1 MLLKRIVENVSRS
14 MTVEIVALLMNNRL
28 CPYANYSRCTTV
40 VDVPEYSRNY
50 TLIP

>member
-1 MLLKRIVENVSRS
+1 
-14 MTVEIVALLMNNRL
+14 MNNRL
-28 CPYANYSRCTTV
+28 CPYTKYSRCPTV